1 MPGLIGIGVGPGDVE
16 LLTVKAV
23 KAIQNADIIMCPA
36 SKETRPSIALSVVS
50 SIIDKS
56 KNQEIIKLIF
66 PMTKDKDILEE
77 SWKRNAKI
85 MAETVLKGKNVVYLT
100 VGDPYLYSTWIYM
113 HRDLK
118 EKYPDMNISV
128 VPGIVS
134 IFSFASKVGVSV
146 AEGAEKVAIIP
157 SCYDLSSVKEIARHS
172 ESMIF
177 LKDGRYFDQVI
188 EVLKESGF
196 PDDSL
201 FAIGQDLGTENE
213 IIRTMTWGEVNDESL
228 IDKSKNQEIVKLIF
242 PMTKDKDI
250 LEAHWKENSKIMA
263 EKVLSGNNVVY
274 LTVGDPY
281 LYSTWIYMHREIR
294 QNHPEMKITVIPGIV
309 SMFTFASKVGVSIAE
324 GAEKVAIIP
333 SCYDLSS
340 VKEIAKNSEVL
351 VFLKDGRYF
360 DQVIELLKESGFP
373 DNSIFAIGQDLGTEN
388 EIIRK
393 LTLGEV
399 NDDTLTTK
407 YFSILVVKR
416 V

>member
-1 MPGLIGIGVGPGDVE
+1 MPGLVGIGVGPGDVE

-23 KAIQNADIIMCPA
+23 NAIHNADIIMCPA
-36 SKETRPSIALSVVS
+36 SKEDRPSIALSVIE

-56 KNQEIIKLIF
+56 KNQKIIKLIF
-66 PMTKDKDILEE
+66 PMTKDKDILEA
-77 SWKRNAKI
+77 SWKKNAKI
-85 MAETVLKGKNVVYLT
+85 MAETVLEGKNVVYIT

-118 EKYPDMNISV
+118 EKYPDMDISV

-157 SCYDLSSVKEIARHS
+157 SCYDLSSVKEIAKHS

-196 PDDSL
+196 PDNSL

-213 IIRTMTWGEVNDESL
+213 IIRTMT
-228 IDKSKNQEIVKLIF
+228 
-242 PMTKDKDI
+242 
-250 LEAHWKENSKIMA
+250 
-263 EKVLSGNNVVY
+263 
-274 LTVGDPY
+274 
-281 LYSTWIYMHREIR
+281 
-294 QNHPEMKITVIPGIV
+294 
-309 SMFTFASKVGVSIAE
+309 
-324 GAEKVAIIP
+324 
-333 SCYDLSS
+333 
-340 VKEIAKNSEVL
+340 
-351 VFLKDGRYF
+351 
-360 DQVIELLKESGFP
+360 
-373 DNSIFAIGQDLGTEN
+373 
-388 EIIRK
+388 
-393 LTLGEV
+393 LGEV
-399 NDDTLTTK
+399 NDSTLTTK

>member
-1 MPGLIGIGVGPGDVE
+1 MPGLVGIGVGPGDVD

-23 KAIQNADIIMCPA
+23 KAIHNADIIMCPA
-36 SKETRPSIALSVVS
+36 SKEDRPSIALSVIE

-66 PMTKDKDILEE
+66 PMTKDRDILEA
-77 SWKRNAKI
+77 SWKKNSKI
-85 MAETVLKGKNVVYLT
+85 MAETVLEGKNVVYIT

-118 EKYPDMNISV
+118 EKYPDMDISV

-157 SCYDLSSVKEIARHS
+157 SCYDLSSVKEIAKHS

-196 PDDSL
+196 PDNSL

-213 IIRTMTWGEVNDESL
+213 IIRTMT
-228 IDKSKNQEIVKLIF
+228 
-242 PMTKDKDI
+242 
-250 LEAHWKENSKIMA
+250 
-263 EKVLSGNNVVY
+263 
-274 LTVGDPY
+274 
-281 LYSTWIYMHREIR
+281 
-294 QNHPEMKITVIPGIV
+294 
-309 SMFTFASKVGVSIAE
+309 
-324 GAEKVAIIP
+324 
-333 SCYDLSS
+333 
-340 VKEIAKNSEVL
+340 
-351 VFLKDGRYF
+351 
-360 DQVIELLKESGFP
+360 
-373 DNSIFAIGQDLGTEN
+373 
-388 EIIRK
+388 
-393 LTLGEV
+393 LGEV
-399 NDDTLTTK
+399 NDSTLTTK